1 LFADRNINDFRNCKH
16 LYSFSKSIISAY
28 IGISKSQLICHP
40 PFSYLCRPK
49 KLKMSAKQN
58 SGRLPGERRPRI
70 PGEAKRAEIEAS
82 KKQQSERPR
91 RNTRSGDER
100 PMEDSRPKPGRKS
113 GFGGER
119 AAGNRSERPAGKR
132 FSSSGETGYSAERP
146 AGKRTERPAG
156 KPYSSS
162 GKSGYSTDRPAGKR
176 TDRPAGKPFSSS
188 GRTGGRP
195 KTEGYGNTDERAAQ
209 KQYGRFN
216 KTTGPRPSR
225 PETDE
230 RRTDSPTGKRER
242 KFGDRPSGNRF
253 GKSGGFGGPKN
264 RPSKNKP
271 LTEGMERR
279 DKSGFIRLN
288 KYLADAGI
296 CSRRDADK
304 YIQAGV
310 VKVNDQIVTEL
321 GSRVNVNDKVEFE
334 GQVIRRERL
343 RYVLLN
349 KPKGYITTSDD
360 PYERKTV
367 MELVQGACEERIYPV
382 GRLDRNTTG
391 LLLLTNDGDLA
402 KILTH
407 PSHGASKLY
416 HVWLD
421 KPLTRNDLR
430 KITEGVELED
440 GVVQVD
446 AVDYVAEDE
455 SHKQVGI
462 ELHSG
467 RNRVVR
473 RLFEHLG
480 YEVVKLDRAV
490 FAGLTK
496 LKLSRGHWRFLTP
509 AEISMLKRIR

>member
-1 LFADRNINDFRNCKH
+1 
-16 LYSFSKSIISAY
+16 
-28 IGISKSQLICHP
+28 
-40 PFSYLCRPK
+40 
-49 KLKMSAKQN
+49 
-58 SGRLPGERRPRI
+58 
-70 PGEAKRAEIEAS
+70 
-82 KKQQSERPR
+82 
-91 RNTRSGDER
+91 
-100 PMEDSRPKPGRKS
+100 
-113 GFGGER
+113 
-119 AAGNRSERPAGKR
+119 
-132 FSSSGETGYSAERP
+132 
-146 AGKRTERPAG
+146 
-156 KPYSSS
+156 
-162 GKSGYSTDRPAGKR
+162 
-176 TDRPAGKPFSSS
+176 
-188 GRTGGRP
+188 
-195 KTEGYGNTDERAAQ
+195 
-209 KQYGRFN
+209 
-216 KTTGPRPSR
+216 
-225 PETDE
+225 
-230 RRTDSPTGKRER
+230 
-242 KFGDRPSGNRF
+242 
-253 GKSGGFGGPKN
+253 
-264 RPSKNKP
+264 
-271 LTEGMERR
+271 MERR

-321 GSRVNVNDKVEFE
+321 GSRVNINDKVEFE
-334 GQVIRRERL
+334 GQVIRREKL

-430 KITEGVELED
+430 KIIEGVELED

-480 YEVVKLDRAV
+480 YEVVKLDRTV

-496 LKLSRGHWRFLTP
+496 LKLGRGHWRFLTP

>member
-1 LFADRNINDFRNCKH
+1 
-16 LYSFSKSIISAY
+16 
-28 IGISKSQLICHP
+28 
-40 PFSYLCRPK
+40 
-49 KLKMSAKQN
+49 MSAKQN

-91 RNTRSGDER
+91 RNTRSGDDR
-100 PMEDSRPKPGRKS
+100 PREDDRPKPGRKTA
-113 GFGGER
+113 FGGER
-119 AAGNRSERPAGKR
+119 ASGNRPERPAGKR
-132 FSSSGETGYSAERP
+132 FSSSGETGYSSERPSGKRAERPTGKRFASSGETGYSSERP

-156 KPYSSS
+156 KP
-162 GKSGYSTDRPAGKR
+162 GFGTDRPTGKR
-176 TDRPAGKPFSSS
+176 ADRSAGKPFSSS
-188 GRTGGRP
+188 GRTGARP
-195 KTEGYGNTDERAAQ
+195 RSEGYGNADESGAQ

-216 KTTGPRPSR
+216 KPTGQRTSR
-225 PETDE
+225 LETDE
-230 RRTDSPTGKRER
+230 RRTDSPAGKRER

-321 GSRVNVNDKVEFE
+321 GSRVNINDKVEFE
-334 GQVIRRERL
+334 GQVIRREKL

-496 LKLSRGHWRFLTP
+496 LKLGRGHWRFLTP

>member
-1 LFADRNINDFRNCKH
+1 MFAGRIINVYLNRKL
-16 LYSFSKSIISAY
+16 LYPIAKSIISSY
-28 IGISKSQLICHP
+28 SGISKSQIIFDP

-58 SGRLPGERRPRI
+58 SDRLPGERRPRI

-91 RNTRSGDER
+91 RNTRSGDDR
-100 PMEDSRPKPGRKS
+100 PREDNRPKPGRKS

-119 AAGNRSERPAGKR
+119 AAVNRSERPAGKR
-132 FSSSGETGYSAERP
+132 FSSSGETGYNAERP

-156 KPYSSS
+156 KP
-162 GKSGYSTDRPAGKR
+162 GFGTDRPTGKR
-176 TDRPAGKPFSSS
+176 ADRPAGKPFSSS
-188 GRTGGRP
+188 GRTGARP
-195 KTEGYGNTDERAAQ
+195 RSEGYGNADESGAQ

-216 KTTGPRPSR
+216 KTTGQRPSR
-225 PETDE
+225 LETEE
-230 RRTDSPTGKRER
+230 RSTFSPAGKRER
-242 KFGDRPSGNRF
+242 KFGDRPSGNRY
-253 GKSGGFGGPKN
+253 GKSGSFGGPKN
-264 RPSKNKP
+264 RPAKNKP
-271 LTEGMERR
+271 LTEGVERR

-321 GSRVNVNDKVEFE
+321 GSRVNINDKVEFE
-334 GQVIRRERL
+334 GQVIRREKL

-430 KITEGVELED
+430 KIIEGVELED

-496 LKLSRGHWRFLTP
+496 LKLGRGHWRFLTP

>member
-1 LFADRNINDFRNCKH
+1 
-16 LYSFSKSIISAY
+16 
-28 IGISKSQLICHP
+28 
-40 PFSYLCRPK
+40 
-49 KLKMSAKQN
+49 
-58 SGRLPGERRPRI
+58 
-70 PGEAKRAEIEAS
+70 
-82 KKQQSERPR
+82 
-91 RNTRSGDER
+91 
-100 PMEDSRPKPGRKS
+100 
-113 GFGGER
+113 
-119 AAGNRSERPAGKR
+119 
-132 FSSSGETGYSAERP
+132 
-146 AGKRTERPAG
+146 
-156 KPYSSS
+156 
-162 GKSGYSTDRPAGKR
+162 
-176 TDRPAGKPFSSS
+176 
-188 GRTGGRP
+188 
-195 KTEGYGNTDERAAQ
+195 
-209 KQYGRFN
+209 
-216 KTTGPRPSR
+216 
-225 PETDE
+225 
-230 RRTDSPTGKRER
+230 
-242 KFGDRPSGNRF
+242 
-253 GKSGGFGGPKN
+253 
-264 RPSKNKP
+264 
-271 LTEGMERR
+271 MERR

-321 GSRVNVNDKVEFE
+321 GSRVNINDKVEFE
-334 GQVIRRERL
+334 GQVIRREKL

-496 LKLSRGHWRFLTP
+496 LKLGRGHWRFLTP

>member
-1 LFADRNINDFRNCKH
+1 
-16 LYSFSKSIISAY
+16 
-28 IGISKSQLICHP
+28 
-40 PFSYLCRPK
+40 
-49 KLKMSAKQN
+49 
-58 SGRLPGERRPRI
+58 
-70 PGEAKRAEIEAS
+70 
-82 KKQQSERPR
+82 
-91 RNTRSGDER
+91 
-100 PMEDSRPKPGRKS
+100 
-113 GFGGER
+113 
-119 AAGNRSERPAGKR
+119 
-132 FSSSGETGYSAERP
+132 
-146 AGKRTERPAG
+146 
-156 KPYSSS
+156 
-162 GKSGYSTDRPAGKR
+162 
-176 TDRPAGKPFSSS
+176 
-188 GRTGGRP
+188 
-195 KTEGYGNTDERAAQ
+195 
-209 KQYGRFN
+209 
-216 KTTGPRPSR
+216 
-225 PETDE
+225 
-230 RRTDSPTGKRER
+230 
-242 KFGDRPSGNRF
+242 
-253 GKSGGFGGPKN
+253 
-264 RPSKNKP
+264 
-271 LTEGMERR
+271 MERR

>member
-1 LFADRNINDFRNCKH
+1 
-16 LYSFSKSIISAY
+16 
-28 IGISKSQLICHP
+28 
-40 PFSYLCRPK
+40 
-49 KLKMSAKQN
+49 
-58 SGRLPGERRPRI
+58 
-70 PGEAKRAEIEAS
+70 
-82 KKQQSERPR
+82 
-91 RNTRSGDER
+91 
-100 PMEDSRPKPGRKS
+100 
-113 GFGGER
+113 
-119 AAGNRSERPAGKR
+119 
-132 FSSSGETGYSAERP
+132 
-146 AGKRTERPAG
+146 
-156 KPYSSS
+156 
-162 GKSGYSTDRPAGKR
+162 
-176 TDRPAGKPFSSS
+176 
-188 GRTGGRP
+188 
-195 KTEGYGNTDERAAQ
+195 
-209 KQYGRFN
+209 
-216 KTTGPRPSR
+216 
-225 PETDE
+225 
-230 RRTDSPTGKRER
+230 
-242 KFGDRPSGNRF
+242 
-253 GKSGGFGGPKN
+253 
-264 RPSKNKP
+264 
-271 LTEGMERR
+271 MERR

-310 VKVNDQIVTEL
+310 VKVNEQIVTEL

-334 GQVIRRERL
+334 GQVIRREKL

-367 MELVQGACEERIYPV
+367 MELVRGACQERIYPV

-446 AVDYVAEDE
+446 AVDYVVEDE

-496 LKLSRGHWRFLTP
+496 LKLGRGHWRFLTP

>member
-1 LFADRNINDFRNCKH
+1 
-16 LYSFSKSIISAY
+16 
-28 IGISKSQLICHP
+28 
-40 PFSYLCRPK
+40 
-49 KLKMSAKQN
+49 
-58 SGRLPGERRPRI
+58 
-70 PGEAKRAEIEAS
+70 
-82 KKQQSERPR
+82 
-91 RNTRSGDER
+91 
-100 PMEDSRPKPGRKS
+100 
-113 GFGGER
+113 
-119 AAGNRSERPAGKR
+119 
-132 FSSSGETGYSAERP
+132 
-146 AGKRTERPAG
+146 
-156 KPYSSS
+156 
-162 GKSGYSTDRPAGKR
+162 
-176 TDRPAGKPFSSS
+176 
-188 GRTGGRP
+188 
-195 KTEGYGNTDERAAQ
+195 
-209 KQYGRFN
+209 
-216 KTTGPRPSR
+216 
-225 PETDE
+225 
-230 RRTDSPTGKRER
+230 
-242 KFGDRPSGNRF
+242 
-253 GKSGGFGGPKN
+253 
-264 RPSKNKP
+264 
-271 LTEGMERR
+271 MERR

-321 GSRVNVNDKVEFE
+321 GSRVNINDKVEFE
-334 GQVIRRERL
+334 GQVIRREKL

-430 KITEGVELED
+430 KIIEGVELED

-496 LKLSRGHWRFLTP
+496 LKLGRGHWRFLTP